1 MKHVI
6 VIGGGAAGCMAA
18 VAAAQKGAAV
28 TLLERNPKLGR
39 KLYITGKGRCNVT
52 NDCAAPEVLQNVPR
66 NSRFLTSAVTRF
78 PPEAVKAFFEG
89 LGVPLK
95 TERGNRVFPC
105 SDKAADIIDALL
117 VALRRSGVH
126 IVQDRARALRREGEV
141 HPGGAVVIATGGVS
155 YPLTGST
162 GDGYALAEAL
172 GHTILPPRGSL
183 VPLVAEGDA
192 CAKMQGLSLRN
203 VAIQVRNG
211 KKKTVY
217 AGQGELLF
225 THFGLS
231 GPLILSAS
239 AHMRDF
245 DTEHYYI
252 NLDLKPALDEEK
264 LDRRLLRDFEENA
277 NRDFHN
283 VLEGLVPRLMV
294 PVLVERTGIPAA
306 EKVHSVTKAQR
317 RRLLEVLKCLRIDI
331 QGPRPVEEAIV
342 TSGGIKVSEI
352 NPTTLE
358 SKKAPGVYFAGE
370 VLDVDAYTGGYNLQ
384 IAWST
389 GHAAGEAAAEY
400 LSPSL
405 VRSQPMTK
413 HKSIA
418 VDGPSGAGKSTLAK
432 LLARRLGFLY
442 VDTGAIY
449 RTVGLRAY
457 RAGVDPEDEAAV
469 TALLD
474 GLDIELKYGADGLQ
488 HMYLDGEDV
497 TDAIRQHVISR
508 YTSGVSAI
516 PAVRAFLLER
526 QRDMAREHDVIMDG
540 RDIGTV
546 VLPGADV
553 KIFLTASPEDRARR
567 RFDELR
573 KRGQEADYDTVLR
586 DIILRDEHDTRRSA
600 APLRQA
606 KDALLVDT
614 TGNSLDESLDV
625 LLETI
630 KERLKA

>member
-117 VALRRSGVH
+117 LALRRSGVH

-141 HPGGAVVIATGGVS
+141 LTGVEGERGFYPGGAVVIATGGVS

-211 KKKTVY
+211 K
-217 AGQGELLF
+217 
-225 THFGLS
+225 
-231 GPLILSAS
+231 
-239 AHMRDF
+239 
-245 DTEHYYI
+245 
-252 NLDLKPALDEEK
+252 N
-264 LDRRLLRDFEENA
+264 FEENA

-283 VLEGLVPRLMV
+283 VLEGLAPRLMV

-317 RRLLEVLKCLRIDI
+317 RRLLEGLKCLRIDI

-370 VLDVDAYTGGYNLQ
+370 VLDVDAYTGGFNLQ

-389 GHAAGEAAAEY
+389 GHAAGEAAA
-400 LSPSL
+400 
-405 VRSQPMTK
+405 Q
-413 HKSIA
+413 
-418 VDGPSGAGKSTLAK
+418 
-432 LLARRLGFLY
+432 
-442 VDTGAIY
+442 
-449 RTVGLRAY
+449 
-457 RAGVDPEDEAAV
+457 
-469 TALLD
+469 
-474 GLDIELKYGADGLQ
+474 
-488 HMYLDGEDV
+488 
-497 TDAIRQHVISR
+497 
-508 YTSGVSAI
+508 
-516 PAVRAFLLER
+516 
-526 QRDMAREHDVIMDG
+526 
-540 RDIGTV
+540 DIGGIN
-546 VLPGADV
+546 P
-553 KIFLTASPEDRARR
+553 
-567 RFDELR
+567 
-573 KRGQEADYDTVLR
+573 
-586 DIILRDEHDTRRSA
+586 
-600 APLRQA
+600 
-606 KDALLVDT
+606 
-614 TGNSLDESLDV
+614 
-625 LLETI
+625 
-630 KERLKA
+630 

>member
-1 MKHVI
+1 MQFAHDRGAATIALTDSETSPLAPISTLTLLAKSDMASFVDSLVAPLSLINALIVAIGRKKNDDLSQTFETLEQIWDEYEVYEKVEEIDLKHVI

-117 VALRRSGVH
+117 LALRRSGVH
-126 IVQDRARALRREGEV
+126 IVQDRARALRREGAILTGVEGERGFY
-141 HPGGAVVIATGGVS
+141 PGGAVVIATGGVS

-162 GDGYALAEAL
+162 GDGYALAVAL

-203 VAIQVRNG
+203 VAIQVRNS

-294 PVLVERTGIPAA
+294 PVLVERTGIPADGEGSFGDEGPA
-306 EKVHSVTKAQR
+306 PPSAGGPQVPAHRHTGAPPGGGGHRHIRRGKGIRDQSHHYGIQEGP
-317 RRLLEVLKCLRIDI
+317 RRLFCR
-331 QGPRPVEEAIV
+331 G
-342 TSGGIKVSEI
+342 
-352 NPTTLE
+352 
-358 SKKAPGVYFAGE
+358 
-370 VLDVDAYTGGYNLQ
+370 
-384 IAWST
+384 
-389 GHAAGEAAAEY
+389 
-400 LSPSL
+400 
-405 VRSQPMTK
+405 
-413 HKSIA
+413 
-418 VDGPSGAGKSTLAK
+418 GAGRGCLY
-432 LLARRLGFLY
+432 RRLQSANCLVHRPRRWRG
-442 VDTGAIY
+442 
-449 RTVGLRAY
+449 RAHK
-457 RAGVDPEDEAAV
+457 
-469 TALLD
+469 T
-474 GLDIELKYGADGLQ
+474 
-488 HMYLDGEDV
+488 
-497 TDAIRQHVISR
+497 
-508 YTSGVSAI
+508 
-516 PAVRAFLLER
+516 
-526 QRDMAREHDVIMDG
+526 
-540 RDIGTV
+540 
-546 VLPGADV
+546 
-553 KIFLTASPEDRARR
+553 
-567 RFDELR
+567 
-573 KRGQEADYDTVLR
+573 
-586 DIILRDEHDTRRSA
+586 
-600 APLRQA
+600 
-606 KDALLVDT
+606 
-614 TGNSLDESLDV
+614 
-625 LLETI
+625 
-630 KERLKA
+630 